1 LSFVVTHKDREKKRG
16 REEEKRRRRRKIR
29 KEQARDKKCNF
40 PYVW

>member
-1 LSFVVTHKDREKKRG
+1 VEKKEGKG
-16 REEEKRRRRRKIR
+16 REEEKRRRKIR